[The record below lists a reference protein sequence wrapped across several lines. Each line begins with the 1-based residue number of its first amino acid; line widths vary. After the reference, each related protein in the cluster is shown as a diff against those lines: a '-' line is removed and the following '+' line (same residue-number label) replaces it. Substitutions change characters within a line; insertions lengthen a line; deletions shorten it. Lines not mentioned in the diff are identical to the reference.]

1 MLLPNSKL
9 PGNFGRPRSPTAKE
23 LALKEVALRNA
34 LKRDKPSSKASPR
47 QNNYRDGTHEET
59 SAYALVEQYR
69 RLTDPRE
76 VSEFWRKNKSVLANS
91 KLHEL
96 VKVRIASGKRLEGF
110 VLTLL
115 ATRTEKQP

>member
-1 MLLPNSKL
+1 MLLP
-9 PGNFGRPRSPTAKE
+9 PGN
-23 LALKEVALRNA
+23 
-34 LKRDKPSSKASPR
+34 
-47 QNNYRDGTHEET
+47 
-59 SAYALVEQYR
+59 YALVEQYR

-76 VSEFWRKNKSVLANS
+76 VSQFWIKNKSVLANS